1 MERLALRGL
10 DMPETAQLVTEIA
23 RAALDADDAR
33 RIHERTAGNPLFV
46 TETVRALL
54 DDGTLAWHDGR
65 VTLSDVPVGTLP
77 VTLRAVLGARIDALP
92 PDAREV
98 LGVGSVVG
106 IEFDAARIGG
116 LTGSP
121 VQPGTMERL
130 VDAGLVVPTD
140 AGTEDGRG

>member
-1 MERLALRGL
+1 
-10 DMPETAQLVTEIA
+10 MPETAQLATEVA

-65 VTLSDVPVGTLP
+65 VTLADVPVGTLP

-106 IEFDAARIGG
+106 IDFDA
-116 LTGSP
+116 
-121 VQPGTMERL
+121 
-130 VDAGLVVPTD
+130 DAGR
-140 AGTEDGRG
+140 RG

>member
-1 MERLALRGL
+1 MRRAPLVVLAGMRPGRRRRGSIGRGWNASRCVGL
-10 DMPETAQLVTEIA
+10 DMPETAQLVTKIA

-65 VTLSDVPVGTLP
+65 VTLSDAARRDAA

-106 IEFDAARIGG
+106 IEFDAARVGG
-116 LTGSP
+116 
-121 VQPGTMERL
+121 
-130 VDAGLVVPTD
+130 
-140 AGTEDGRG
+140 